1 MGYVL
6 AAFMV
11 VFVVALCA
19 LCAIAVLSTTGG
31 AGVGSRSVDA
41 ADGARAV
48 DAAEE
53 ELRLRYARGEI
64 DREEFLQRK
73 IDLER

>member
-19 LCAIAVLSTTGG
+19 LCAVAVLSTTRE
-31 AGVGSRSVDA
+31 AGTGSRA
-41 ADGARAV
+41 AGATDGVRAV

>member
-19 LCAIAVLSTTGG
+19 LCAIAVLSTTRG
-31 AGVGSRSVDA
+31 AGTGSRSVDA
-41 ADGARAV
+41 ERAV